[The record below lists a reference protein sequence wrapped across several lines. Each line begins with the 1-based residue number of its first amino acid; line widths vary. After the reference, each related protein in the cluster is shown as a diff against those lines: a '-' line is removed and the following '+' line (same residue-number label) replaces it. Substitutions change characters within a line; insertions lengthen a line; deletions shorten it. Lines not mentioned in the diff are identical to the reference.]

1 MSAPRAA
8 AEVEEVFREERG
20 RLLAILAAR
29 LGDLDL
35 AEDVT
40 SDAIEAALARWPV
53 DGVPDQPLAW
63 LLTTA
68 RRKAVDRIR
77 RDRTYAD
84 RLARLQVEV
93 DRAAP
98 AATETGDIPDER
110 LQLFFTCCHP
120 ALAAEAHT
128 ALTLRFLAGLTTPE
142 VARAFLLPT
151 ATMAQRIVRAK
162 RKIRDAR
169 IPFRVPDADELPARL
184 PGVLRVLYLI
194 FTEGYAASSG
204 EDLMRTDLAD
214 EAIRLAR
221 ILHRL
226 LPDEREVAG
235 LLALLLL
242 IDARRAARVDA
253 TGAQVML
260 EDQDRALWDADAIAE
275 GRRLVVPALT
285 GPGVGPYAVQAAI
298 AALHDEAP
306 DVASTDWPQVVAL
319 YDVLL
324 ALTPSPLVAL
334 NRAVAVA
341 MRDGPGA
348 GLALLDDL
356 ADAPELRGY
365 HLLPAARAELL
376 TRLGRPQEAAAAYRA
391 AHDLVGNEPER
402 AQLTARLQAL
412 PG

>member
-1 MSAPRAA
+1 VSAPRAA

-98 AATETGDIPDER
+98 ATTEAGDIPDER

-169 IPFRVPDADELPARL
+169 IPFRVPDAHELPARL

-242 IDARRAARVDA
+242 IDARRAARVDT

-306 DVASTDWPQVVAL
+306 DLASTDWPQVVAL

-376 TRLGRPQEAAAAYRA
+376 TRLGRPQEAAAAYRVA
-391 AHDLVGNEPER
+391 LDLVGNEPER
-402 AQLTARLQAL
+402 AQLAARLQAL

>member
-260 EDQDRALWDADAIAE
+260 EDQDRAFWDADAIAE

-348 GLALLDDL
+348 GLVLLDDL

-391 AHDLVGNEPER
+391 ALDLVGNEPER